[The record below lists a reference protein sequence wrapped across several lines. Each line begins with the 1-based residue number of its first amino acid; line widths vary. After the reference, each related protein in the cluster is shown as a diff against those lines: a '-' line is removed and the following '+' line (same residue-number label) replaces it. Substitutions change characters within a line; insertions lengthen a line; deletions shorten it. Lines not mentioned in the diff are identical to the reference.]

1 MSSFNIPLLT
11 FDNVQVP
18 TAINSARS
26 TINSDRMEL
35 VYDLNDEA
43 LENFK
48 DINSLMDE
56 AYDDDDDNIV
66 PSEVTAIYDSDDDDD
81 DHDDYKEEK
90 NDNEIKATATT
101 EEDKKQQEPLNKQHP
116 KYRYLKNNCINSLL
130 KFKDEKE
137 FKEIIIGKIR
147 DLKGNFRQ
155 TINDNIEEVLNDI
168 RRKIEAA
175 TGGSLD
181 LDESES
187 GVRFH
192 YKAIMNMSKMVSM

>member
-26 TINSDRMEL
+26 TINPDRMEL

-66 PSEVTAIYDSDDDDD
+66 PTHDDDDNIVPTQVFAPNISSW
-81 DHDDYKEEK
+81 H
-90 NDNEIKATATT
+90 
-101 EEDKKQQEPLNKQHP
+101 QQQ
-116 KYRYLKNNCINSLL
+116 
-130 KFKDEKE
+130 
-137 FKEIIIGKIR
+137 
-147 DLKGNFRQ
+147 
-155 TINDNIEEVLNDI
+155 
-168 RRKIEAA
+168 
-175 TGGSLD
+175 
-181 LDESES
+181 
-187 GVRFH
+187 
-192 YKAIMNMSKMVSM
+192 